1 MCGTGPQH
9 RFRLNAALT
18 KAESAWIILK
28 YGEVKSLILLRRA
41 YRQHFHP
48 NNPKRVPALSTFL
61 KLNTRCK
68 DHASVQTVTPPGKEQ
83 VCEEANTR
91 VRVFFQRRPKAHIR
105 VASEQKSVDYPQVT
119 CEAMDFLRSKFPGSQ
134 TTTGPPYS
142 PDL

>member
-18 KAESAWIILK
+18 KAESTWIISK

-48 NNPKRVPALSTFL
+48 KNPKRVPELSTFL
-61 KLNTRCK
+61 KLINRCT

-83 VCEEANTR
+83 
-91 VRVFFQRRPKAHIR
+91 
-105 VASEQKSVDYPQVT
+105 
-119 CEAMDFLRSKFPGSQ
+119 
-134 TTTGPPYS
+134 
-142 PDL
+142 